1 MPVPK
6 DELTEVQY
14 VPGSLPQGQFMAGL
28 PTDGS
33 IISVNAETA
42 AVWIAAGYAK
52 KASTAAPAA
61 AVVAPSDDKEID

>member
-1 MPVPK
+1 MPAPK
-6 DELTEVQY
+6 DDLVKMQY
-14 VPGSLPQGQFMAGL
+14 VPGSLPQGQFLAGL

-61 AVVAPSDDKEID
+61 AVVAQSDDKEID

>member
-1 MPVPK
+1 MPVPNE
-6 DELTEVQY
+6 DLVQIQY

-28 PTDGS
+28 PGDGS
-33 IISVNAETA
+33 IISVNAQTA

>member
-1 MPVPK
+1 MPAPK
-6 DELTEVQY
+6 DELVQIQY
-14 VPGSLPQGQFMAGL
+14 VPGSLPQGQFVSGL
-28 PTDGS
+28 PSDGS

-42 AVWIAAGYAK
+42 AAWIAAGYAK